1 MEKYFLVF
9 IFSLM
14 WVFVGGALAETDKS
28 GGVIIYMASGDVDQ
42 EAMETLKGAPLAVEI
57 HNQRGKIEATME
69 REFMCQE
76 KIEQFKKE
84 EPPCTETFE
93 DRVECAMRVWGLVS
107 PHNLTCVE
115 EVRKL
120 CHEYCMEGVEDAPM
134 HLSCIVNA
142 CLYYIE
148 E

>member
-1 MEKYFLVF
+1 MKKYFLVF
-9 IFSLM
+9 VFSSM

-28 GGVIIYMASGDVDQ
+28 RGVIIYMASGGVDQ
-42 EAMETLKGAPLAVEI
+42 EAMDALKGAPAVEM

-69 REFMCQE
+69 RESMCQE

-93 DRVECAMRVWGLVS
+93 DRVECAMRVWGMVS
-107 PHNLTCVE
+107 PHNRTCIE
-115 EVRKL
+115 EVRST
-120 CHEYCMEGVEDAPM
+120 CHEYCMVGVEDASI

-148 E
+148 D